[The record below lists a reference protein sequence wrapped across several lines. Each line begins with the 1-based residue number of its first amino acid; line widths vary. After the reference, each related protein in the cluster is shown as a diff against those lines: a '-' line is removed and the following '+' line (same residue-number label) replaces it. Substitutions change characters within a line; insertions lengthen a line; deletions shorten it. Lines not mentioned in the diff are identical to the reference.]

1 MHPLDGVF
9 EHRLI
14 YNNKKTNL
22 NPFYPNIRTLLNQN
36 PSLHSPS
43 TRSHSDVVGYRT
55 LLQPLWRLKFKVR
68 MVFRVLKPLLRW
80 MWPPL
85 LLRKVPPYVPTPIK
99 NPDFD
104 SEFAME
110 EEGWCTDEEEEITTH
125 ESLNQIEKSAT
136 VYDLPIPFPPITNL
150 SVDGKRPELN
160 VGDKPDVQTKVLQPV
175 GLNVDFRQNNVWE
188 NHGKLGLSI
197 ADRIRRSKEA
207 AKVRIE
213 YFPPVKTPEGK
224 SRMLITKDDLLKS
237 AKAYTWHLYGYFLGT
252 SMDFNRNHEAYNV
265 NVVASFLSSYKD
277 HLEPAI
283 ANLRKLLQSLKGY
296 QYIIVPDEEFLHDIK
311 QRGNT
316 EQEYLDAKA
325 KIVNIFNTVESIKEH
340 FCSAIDDSSRKTLNL
355 WQTQVWKLLDFPSLG
370 PD

>member
-1 MHPLDGVF
+1 MEVEIQGEDGISGTQAPAPMDVAAP
-9 EHRLI
+9 
-14 YNNKKTNL
+14 TPPQGNL
-22 NPFYPNIRTLLNQN
+22 SSTPNR
-36 PSLHSPS
+36 PS
-43 TRSHSDVVGYRT
+43 TPCTTPSKSLCMT
-55 LLQPLWRLKFKVR
+55 NQ
-68 MVFRVLKPLLRW
+68 
-80 MWPPL
+80 
-85 LLRKVPPYVPTPIK
+85 VPPYVPTPIK

-252 SMDFNRNHEAYNV
+252 DQLQNHEAYNV

-325 KIVNIFNTVESIKEH
+325 KEDIELM
-340 FCSAIDDSSRKTLNL
+340 ARRK
-355 WQTQVWKLLDFPSLG
+355 FGSF
-370 PD
+370 